1 MPSRESKQQKE
12 TKEALN
18 DLYSEALC
26 DFTKLF
32 KEKRRALASKKMQ
45 AQKKADQDKS

>member
-1 MPSRESKQQKE
+1 MSGKESRQSKA
-12 TKEALN
+12 ALN

-32 KEKRRALASKKMQ
+32 KEKRKAIASKKKKT
-45 AQKKADQDKS
+45 QKKAKPEE